1 MKRSIRDRHPFESP
15 GIVAAYPSFYLTTL
29 EAKMSDLGTWFRSV
43 PIVTRYWFAISVIL
57 PLLGRFG
64 LIHPAWMYL
73 DWDLVVYRFHFWRP
87 ITALLFYPV
96 SPQTGF
102 HWLLMLYFLYNYSK
116 NLETGVFSGRPAD
129 YLYMLMFNWL
139 VCTGICM
146 AAGVYFL
153 LEPMV
158 LSVLYVWCQLNKDT
172 IVSFWFGTTFKAM
185 YLPWILCAFN
195 AVLRGGGMNEL
206 LGILVIMQNDAGET
220 VELYVPRKCSSSNR
234 LIGPKDHSSIQIDIV
249 DVDPITGR
257 MVAGKATRYAICG
270 ALRRQGE
277 SDDALLRLAQRD
289 GIIPKNL

>member
-1 MKRSIRDRHPFESP
+1 
-15 GIVAAYPSFYLTTL
+15 
-29 EAKMSDLGTWFRSV
+29 MSDLGTWFRSV
-43 PIVTRYWFAISVIL
+43 PIVTRYWFAISVVL

-64 LIHPAWMYL
+64 LINPMWMYL

-129 YLYMLMFNWL
+129 YLYMLIFNWL

-172 IVSFWFGTTFKAM
+172 IVSFWFGTTFKVSHVSSLDSMCFQCRPSWRWYERTAWNSRRT
-185 YLPWILCAFN
+185 YL
-195 AVLRGGGMNEL
+195 L
-206 LGILVIMQNDAGET
+206 L
-220 VELYVPRKCSSSNR
+220 PSFR
-234 LIGPKDHSSIQIDIV
+234 LSITAWWSIFPANTTIFIQFS
-249 DVDPITGR
+249 P
-257 MVAGKATRYAICG
+257 
-270 ALRRQGE
+270 
-277 SDDALLRLAQRD
+277 
-289 GIIPKNL
+289 